1 MPLAQEPTAIAI
13 DPRRYMTA
21 VHGPAGVG
29 KTSFC
34 AQITDHY
41 FFYTPNS
48 GVEGVEV
55 YGDPILNWKDFIAKA
70 KEVIEAKKK
79 NFENQ
84 RTIKICV
91 IDVLGDLF
99 DYAGAEVCATQRF
112 MEKGVA
118 HKFDKIDDVP
128 YGKGFKAAYK
138 LLLQNLGTLYLNG
151 FGILLSSHTKER
163 IVKWAGQDLTH
174 YGFNLPPSAELAIK
188 AACGAI
194 GHFVVEEKIEK
205 GADGEILRVE
215 TGRSMYWQPTFL
227 RLAKHRLKHFP
238 EKLDLPMDKG
248 WETYCNAFAETVA
261 KLKEDRETS

>member
-118 HKFDKIDDVP
+118 HKFDKIDDGSIDLLSVDIEGAEWYVIEYMVSRP
-128 YGKGFKAAYK
+128 DIISLETHGAIYINPNINEIEEWLADNNYRIWYMDESDSVYVKNGIVNIGLLDK
-138 LLLQNLGTLYLNG
+138 LLLFTKR
-151 FGILLSSHTKER
+151 IL
-163 IVKWAGQDLTH
+163 
-174 YGFNLPPSAELAIK
+174 LAIK
-188 AACGAI
+188 RSRKRI
-194 GHFVVEEKIEK
+194 KRKIK
-205 GADGEILRVE
+205 NL
-215 TGRSMYWQPTFL
+215 
-227 RLAKHRLKHFP
+227 
-238 EKLDLPMDKG
+238 
-248 WETYCNAFAETVA
+248 FAG
-261 KLKEDRETS
+261 

>member
-1 MPLAQEPTAIAI
+1 MVLTQTPTAIAI
-13 DPRRYMTA
+13 DPRRYLTA
-21 VHGPAGVG
+21 IHSAAGVG

-34 AQITDHY
+34 AQIPGHY

-55 YGDPILNWKDFIAKA
+55 YGDPILSWKDFVAKA
-70 KEVIEAKKK
+70 KEVIDAKKK
-79 NFENQ
+79 GFENE
-84 RTIKICV
+84 REIKICV

-128 YGKGFKAAYK
+128 FGKGYKAAYK
-138 LLLQNLGTLYLNG
+138 LLLRNLGTLYLNG

-163 IVKWAGQDLTH
+163 LVKWAGQDLTH
-174 YGFNLPPSAELAIK
+174 YGFNLPPSAALAVK

-194 GHFVVEEKIEK
+194 GHFVVEEKIKK
-205 GADGEILRVE
+205 GDDGVILRVE
-215 TGRSMYWQPTFL
+215 TGRSMFWQPTFL

-238 EKLDLPMDKG
+238 EKLDLPLDRG
-248 WETYCNAFAETVA
+248 WETYCDAFAETVK
-261 KLKEDRETS
+261 KLKEAKEPV